1 MTRILCVANQKGG
14 VGKTTTAVNL
24 AAAVAAAERP
34 VLLVDLDPQC
44 NASSGLGLRPDPGQP
59 TLYEVLT
66 GQAALADAVRSTELQ
81 ALSVVPASRDL
92 AAADVELV
100 SADRREFRL
109 RQALDGAVAH
119 YEYVIIDCPPSL
131 SFLTVNALVASDA
144 VIIPLQCEYYALEG
158 LSQLLQTIRTVRR
171 GFNPRLRVEGIV
183 LTMFDTRNNLS
194 HQVAEEVRRHF
205 KDKVFRSVIPRNV
218 RLSEAPSHGKPA
230 ILYDIR
236 STGAQSY
243 LSMARELLA

>member
-14 VGKTTTAVNL
+14 GGKTTTAVNL

-158 LSQLLQTIRTVRR
+158 LSQLLHTIRTVRR

>member
-44 NASSGLGLRPDPGQP
+44 NASSGLGLRPEPGQP

-66 GQAALADAVRSTELQ
+66 GQASLAEAVRSTELQ